1 MEASPWGLI
10 DVARIAEL
18 RGSGDRG
25 VARVASAQHG
35 LVTIA
40 QLRFLG
46 LTLDAISHRVA
57 RGRLHA
63 RHRGVYL
70 VGHEA
75 IPPLAPIA
83 AAVLAC
89 GPGSAASHRAAA
101 SIWKLLPVGD
111 LVDVL
116 SRAQRRSRAGIRAH
130 RTGSLERWEVQT
142 FERIPVTS
150 PVRTIVDLAETESP
164 ADVERA
170 LNAARGRRLFT
181 QRDFR
186 SAVEGATGRHS
197 FGYLSALMK
206 RETGGDFS
214 RSVAEDLLAR
224 YIRAARL
231 PSPRRNFRAHGFELD
246 FYWPELM
253 LNVEVDGVTWHS
265 TRDRVNRD
273 HERDAKLVAAGV
285 QVLRLTWDQL
295 QREAET
301 IARLAAAIA
310 IAQQRRR
317 R

>member
-10 DVARIAEL
+10 DIARIADL

-25 VARVASAQHG
+25 VARVASEQHG
-35 LVTIA
+35 LVTTA

-46 LTLDAISHRVA
+46 LTLDAISYRVA
-57 RGRLHA
+57 MGRLHA

-75 IPPLAPIA
+75 IPPLAPFA

-89 GPGSAASHRAAA
+89 GPGSVISHRSAA
-101 SIWKLLPVGD
+101 SIWKLLLVGD
-111 LVDVL
+111 LVHVL
-116 SRAQRRSRAGIRAH
+116 SLAQRRNRAGIRAH
-130 RTGSLERWEVQT
+130 RTGHLERWEIQS

-150 PVRTIVDLAETESP
+150 PVRTIVDLAETESL
-164 ADVERA
+164 ADVESA
-170 LNAARGRRLFT
+170 LNAGRGRRLFT
-181 QRDFR
+181 QRDFQSTIDR
-186 SAVEGATGRHS
+186 AAGRHS
-197 FGYLSALMK
+197 FGYLSALME

-224 YIRAARL
+224 YILAARL
-231 PSPRRNFRAHGFELD
+231 PSPRRNFRAYGFELD

-253 LNVEVDGVTWHS
+253 LDVEVDGVTWHS
-265 TRDRVNRD
+265 TRDQVNRD
-273 HERDAKLVAAGV
+273 HERDVKLVAAGV
-285 QVLRLTWDQL
+285 QVLRFTWDQL

-301 IARLAAAIA
+301 IARLAAAIT
-310 IAQQRRR
+310 IAEQRRR